1 MPLRKFK
8 EETGRLDLHILS
20 QLPWGSDCQKS
31 KASPWEG
38 HIHMQPRKVT
48 FHQTP
53 QEENDPQGC
62 ETRPSIYY
70 KPKFIYKAATQ
81 LVKSYYPYSA
91 TLLSL
96 CFYVGHSKKHPQRI
110 CQGKCGSY
118 NWGCWPHFSTHVV
131 IWRERWDHREEQT
144 TSAQVLE
151 FHRQENI
158 FKELGNWQWWI
169 FPFAKWIYKW

>member
-1 MPLRKFK
+1 MSLFQLLEIMLYFHFKIFQKYGMRKFK

-31 KASPWEG
+31 NASPWEG

-81 LVKSYYPYSA
+81 LVKSYYPYST

-96 CFYVGHSKKHPQRI
+96 CFYVGHSKKYPQRI

-118 NWGCWPHFSTHVV
+118 NWGCWPYFSTHIV
-131 IWRERWDHREEQT
+131 IWRERWDHRE
-144 TSAQVLE
+144 
-151 FHRQENI
+151 
-158 FKELGNWQWWI
+158 
-169 FPFAKWIYKW
+169 